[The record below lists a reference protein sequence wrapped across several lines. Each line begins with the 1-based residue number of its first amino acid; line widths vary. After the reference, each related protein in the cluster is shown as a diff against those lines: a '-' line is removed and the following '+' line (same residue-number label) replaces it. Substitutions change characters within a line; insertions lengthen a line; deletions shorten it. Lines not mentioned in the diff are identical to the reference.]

1 MIAEHF
7 IYSAALAVLIGMIF
21 YKYTGRDSS
30 WLIIL
35 FALAPD
41 LDMIANPVLRIF
53 GIRLLFE
60 GHAITHGTFHNVL
73 VMVLFGIAMAFL
85 LHPLGIKFF
94 DALFFSTLGFG
105 AHLLE
110 DALVYNPGYKFLWPF
125 SSKVLGFGLL
135 PDMLSE
141 ENYVRDFFGI
151 ANTQIFII
159 GLLCLLVAILI
170 RTYYERSPSW
180 IRWYMPEKLYFSLF
194 GKKPGAP
201 EQ

>member
-1 MIAEHF
+1 MSIEHF
-7 IYSAALAVLIGMIF
+7 IYSAALAVLIGMVF
-21 YKYTGRDSS
+21 YTYTGRDSS
-30 WLIIL
+30 WIIIL

-41 LDMIANPVLRIF
+41 LDVIANPVLRIF

-60 GHAITHGTFHNVL
+60 EHAITHGTFHNVL

-105 AHLLE
+105 AHLFE

-125 SSKVLGFGLL
+125 YSKTIGLGLL

-141 ENYVRDFFGI
+141 EYYVRDFFHI
-151 ANTQIFII
+151 ANTEILII
-159 GLLCLLVAILI
+159 GLLLLLVAVII
-170 RTYYERSPSW
+170 RTWYERSSSW
-180 IRWYMPEKLYFSLF
+180 LRWYMPEKLYFSLF
-194 GKKPGAP
+194 GKKSGAP
-201 EQ
+201 ER